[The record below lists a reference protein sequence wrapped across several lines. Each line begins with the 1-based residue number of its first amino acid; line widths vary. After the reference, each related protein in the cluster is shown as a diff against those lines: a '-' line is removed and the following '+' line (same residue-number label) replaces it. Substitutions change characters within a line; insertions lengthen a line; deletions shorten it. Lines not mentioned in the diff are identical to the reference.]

1 MTDTHI
7 LKNRQKFAEKLAADA
22 GQLAMSYFLNPK
34 DLKIESKNPRDFVS
48 EADRLVEQM
57 IRARIGESYPDD
69 DIVGEEG
76 GGAESDAF
84 WSVDPID
91 GTSNF
96 LAGIPLWGVSIGF
109 CEQGTPTVGA
119 ICIPMLNIL
128 LSANQSTPGIR
139 HNGEAKRDLQPSPIP
154 TIAMGQ
160 CPYWDT
166 TSFRE
171 AEDIFRA
178 AGLECLNYRCCV
190 VGIVFAA
197 LGWTHGYH
205 EERINIWDVAA
216 GYVIAQQAGLKT
228 EISRGQSDSKL
239 TISIL
244 TPQIFDL
251 VGPALETRKLNQ
263 GLRG

>member
-1 MTDTHI
+1 M
-7 LKNRQKFAEKLAADA
+7 N
-22 GQLAMSYFLNPK
+22 YFLNPK

-57 IRARIGESYPDD
+57 IRARIGESYPDN

-96 LAGIPLWGVSIGF
+96 LAGIPLWGVSVGF

-139 HNGEAKRDLQPSPIP
+139 HNTDQHRIGKSEPLDTVSNLAHLRLGMPPGIARIGPQRANSPHPDLGSVCVHGKPVLLGPQRWQPTHCVSRLSGNVEGTLMECKGLVQAVSEIHS
-154 TIAMGQ
+154 GN
-160 CPYWDT
+160 
-166 TSFRE
+166 S
-171 AEDIFRA
+171 
-178 AGLECLNYRCCV
+178 AGR
-190 VGIVFAA
+190 
-197 LGWTHGYH
+197 
-205 EERINIWDVAA
+205 
-216 GYVIAQQAGLKT
+216 
-228 EISRGQSDSKL
+228 
-239 TISIL
+239 
-244 TPQIFDL
+244 
-251 VGPALETRKLNQ
+251 
-263 GLRG
+263 